1 MEIYGFKVQELIVIV
16 VLLNVPFIIVQ
27 DWFFYLFSI
36 LVYGYAG
43 FYIYQKVN
51 KKVIDVKGRGV
62 FITGCDTG
70 KYLRLKYLHK

>member
-16 VLLNVPFIIVQ
+16 VLLNFPFIIAQ

-43 FYIYQKVN
+43 FYI
-51 KKVIDVKGRGV
+51 
-62 FITGCDTG
+62 
-70 KYLRLKYLHK
+70 

>member
-1 MEIYGFKVQELIVIV
+1 MNIYGFKVHELISVV
-16 VLLNVPFIIVQ
+16 VLLCLPCIIAQ

-51 KKVIDVKGRGV
+51 KKVIDVKDRGV

-70 KYLRLKYLHK
+70 NILKLKFLHK

>member
-16 VLLNVPFIIVQ
+16 VLLNFPFIIAQ

-43 FYIYQKVN
+43 FYIYKKVN

-70 KYLRLKYLHK
+70 KYLRLKFLHK

>member
-1 MEIYGFKVQELIVIV
+1 MEIYGFKVQELICIV
-16 VLLNVPFIIVQ
+16 VLLNIPFIIVQ
-27 DWFFYLFSI
+27 DWFFYLFSL
-36 LVYGYAG
+36 LVYGYAAY
-43 FYIYQKVN
+43 YIYQRVN

>member
-1 MEIYGFKVQELIVIV
+1 MEIYGFKVQELICIV
-16 VLLNVPFIIVQ
+16 VLLNIPFIIVQ
-27 DWFFYLFSI
+27 DWFFYLFSL

-43 FYIYQKVN
+43 YYIYQRVN

-70 KYLRLKYLHK
+70 KYLGFK

>member
-1 MEIYGFKVQELIVIV
+1 MNIYGFKVHELIFVV
-16 VLLNVPFIIVQ
+16 VLLCLPCIIAQ

-43 FYIYQKVN
+43 FYIYKKVN

-70 KYLRLKYLHK
+70 KYLRLKFLHK